1 MCFIFNKHLK
11 IEEDFKQTFCLKVKR
26 KSVDCVAI
34 NFFCNDVHLE
44 NIFLDSKKKF
54 RKCKCSIESC
64 NVHNTYTV
72 FLYFSVRP
80 SQQDCHSQKMVDKWQ
95 Q

>member
-26 KSVDCVAI
+26 KSVDCVVI

-44 NIFLDSKKKF
+44 NIFLD
-54 RKCKCSIESC
+54 
-64 NVHNTYTV
+64 
-72 FLYFSVRP
+72 
-80 SQQDCHSQKMVDKWQ
+80 
-95 Q
+95 